1 MKNLQ
6 YYKDMNSQFLKDR
19 VAIIT
24 GASSGIGREL
34 AFTFSKLGARLVITC
49 AKNEDMLKEVAR
61 ELEKKGVEV
70 LTFVG
75 DLSKNSE
82 AERLVSETIDRF
94 GCLDILVNNAGI
106 TDPKPFDLITESDW
120 DKMTD
125 INLKSVYNCTHYG
138 LQYLKISGNGRIIN
152 LSSVCGKNGGIGA
165 GAHYCAVKAAIIGF
179 SKSLANQLAEFGVTV
194 NSVAPA
200 MINTEMIKWR
210 SEALMSQ
217 HVGLIPLKRIGQ
229 CNEVSE
235 PIAFL
240 CSDYGSYITGYS
252 MDVNGGLYMD

>member
-6 YYKDMNSQFLKDR
+6 YFKAMEGQFLKDR
-19 VAIIT
+19 VAVIT
-24 GASSGIGREL
+24 GASKGIGKEM
-34 AFTFSKLGARLVITC
+34 AFTFSKLGAKLVITC
-49 AKNEDMLKEVAR
+49 VTNEEALREVAR
-61 ELEKKGVEV
+61 ELEKEGTET

-82 AERLVSETIDRF
+82 AERLIKETIETF
-94 GCLDILVNNAGI
+94 GYLDILINNAGI
-106 TDPKPFDLITESDW
+106 TDPRPFDLLTETDW
-120 DKMTD
+120 DRMTD
-125 INLKSVYNCTHYG
+125 INLKSVYNCTHYAVP
-138 LQYLKISGNGRIIN
+138 YLKNSGKGRIIN
-152 LSSVCGKNGGIGA
+152 MSSVCGKNGGIGA
-165 GAHYCAVKAAIIGF
+165 GAHYCAVKAGIIGF

-200 MINTEMIKWR
+200 MINTEMITWR
-210 SEALMSQ
+210 SEELMNE

-240 CSDYGSYITGYS
+240 CSDYASFITGYS
-252 MDVNGGLYMD
+252 MDINGGLYMD